1 MKNLIALL
9 AVLFVL
15 SAASCSNANSA
26 EKNIADNIAE
36 NAATKYV
43 CMPCGRSCDTTVY
56 DEPGTCKSCMMNL
69 VDKATVSSKNI
80 APQSVCDFITEK
92 GRENIILLDV
102 RTPEEFNGTAA
113 DKFGRLA
120 GAINIPVQLLEKRW
134 EELKQYASKEIIVY
148 CSHSHRSPMA
158 SYILMQHGFTKVTN
172 MQYGMSEWQNKV
184 SAGRCNDSLYVKQ

>member
-26 EKNIADNIAE
+26 KKNVADNIADT
-36 NAATKYV
+36 AAAKYV

-80 APQSVCDFITEK
+80 APQSVCDFITKK

-102 RTPEEFNGTAA
+102 RTPEEFAA
-113 DKFGRLA
+113 GHIPNAINLNYNASDFTEQVNKLDKSKTYLVYCKAGSRSA
-120 GAINIPVQLLEKRW
+120 GAANIMSTNGFNTIYNLKGGIMAWPNPLEK
-134 EELKQYASKEIIVY
+134 
-148 CSHSHRSPMA
+148 
-158 SYILMQHGFTKVTN
+158 
-172 MQYGMSEWQNKV
+172 
-184 SAGRCNDSLYVKQ
+184 